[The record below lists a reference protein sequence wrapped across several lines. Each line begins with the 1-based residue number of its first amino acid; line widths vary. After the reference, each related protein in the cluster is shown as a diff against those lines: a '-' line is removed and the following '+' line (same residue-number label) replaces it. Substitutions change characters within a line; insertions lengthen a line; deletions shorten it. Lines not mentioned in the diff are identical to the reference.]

1 MYLSSWLV
9 HESVYNVFYDKTVM
23 EIEHCFHPYI
33 HIFPFPINDGQSW
46 DPFTLLCDNHS
57 RLYGEWQCNRGG
69 NRVGV
74 EKIAIYYDAGLP
86 TFTHVSENIV
96 SGIQKTHWFSF
107 TLKNNKSEKIVR
119 LYISIF
125 VADYVDVV

>member
-1 MYLSSWLV
+1 MLPSI
-9 HESVYNVFYDKTVM
+9 H
-23 EIEHCFHPYI
+23 I

-86 TFTHVSENIV
+86 TFTHVSENIG
-96 SGIQKTHWFSF
+96 SGIGFLLPWEIT
-107 TLKNNKSEKIVR
+107 TLKK
-119 LYISIF
+119 LYGSIF
-125 VADYVDVV
+125 PFLSPTM

>member
-9 HESVYNVFYDKTVM
+9 HESVYNVFYEKTVM

-86 TFTHVSENIV
+86 TFTHVSENIG
-96 SGIQKTHWFSF
+96 SGT
-107 TLKNNKSEKIVR
+107 KNPSVFFYPEK
-119 LYISIF
+119 
-125 VADYVDVV
+125 

>member
-1 MYLSSWLV
+1 M
-9 HESVYNVFYDKTVM
+9 
-23 EIEHCFHPYI
+23 
-33 HIFPFPINDGQSW
+33 
-46 DPFTLLCDNHS
+46 LLCDNHS

-86 TFTHVSENIV
+86 TFTHR
-96 SGIQKTHWFSF
+96 FSF
-107 TLKNNKSEKIVR
+107 TLRNNKSEKIVR